1 MAPRKRTGP
10 ASPPTGRPLPAAGA
24 APPRTA
30 RMLEKTGRRVLIP
43 LLLLLFAVQAIT
55 SVTTKSATWDETNYF
70 GMGDYLLR
78 HWRWDV
84 PSAVIHPP
92 LAYYLDS
99 LPVLFAPVDRSV
111 WTYTPEARAKA
122 GFLGAADIDRG
133 QALLSSPANAGD
145 RLLTL
150 SRVMAILQS
159 LLLGYF
165 VYRFGAALYGRW
177 AGILALGLFVLCPNM
192 IAHGSLITPDMT
204 LAVFFFI
211 TIYYFRMALVDDR
224 PTHYVLAG
232 LALGLA
238 LLSKFPALLLLPI
251 EVIVLAALAL
261 GGRRIPVRWVA
272 ISWGCALLVLLIGYG
287 FHVRPYLQGITIQ
300 QSHGPEGHWAFLMGE
315 LSRDGWWYYCLVAFV
330 LKTPI
335 PLLLLLAVASALL
348 CSKAVRRAITVDDL
362 VLWIP
367 IAAVFAFFSVELRSI
382 GLRYVLPVYPF
393 AFVLASSAVFQVRR
407 FRYLLFLPLLWYP
420 VASAAIWPDYL
431 AYFNEFAGGADGGY
445 RYLVDSNLDWGQ
457 DLKGLKRFMDDHGID
472 RIYLSYF
479 GTDSPARYGI
489 QYDWLPSYE
498 LKNPDPSRTTIDLE
512 RRRYLAISVT
522 NLQGVYMEPKTMF
535 RWLDRYSPV
544 AKIGHSIF
552 VYYLE

>member
-1 MAPRKRTGP
+1 MASRKRTEP
-10 ASPPTGRPLPAAGA
+10 ASRPTAQLSPAVGGP
-24 APPRTA
+24 PPRTT
-30 RMLEKTGRRVLIP
+30 RTLEEAGRRVLVP
-43 LLLLLFAVQAIT
+43 LLLLLFAVQAVT
-55 SVTTKSATWDETNYF
+55 SVTTKSATWDETDYF
-70 GMGDYLLR
+70 GTGDYLLR
-78 HWRWDV
+78 HWRWNV

-99 LPVLFAPVDRSV
+99 LPILFAPVDRSV
-111 WTYTPEARAKA
+111 WTYAPESRAKA

-150 SRVMAILQS
+150 SRVMVILQS

-165 VYRFGAALYGRW
+165 VYRFGRALHGKW
-177 AGILALGLFVLCPNM
+177 AGILALGLFALCPNM
-192 IAHGSLITPDMT
+192 IAHGSLITPDMA

-224 PTHYVLAG
+224 RTHYVLAG

-261 GGRRIPVRWVA
+261 GRRRVSVKWVG

-287 FHVRPYLQGITIQ
+287 FQATPYLQGITVQ

-315 LSRDGWWYYCLVAFV
+315 LSRDGWWYYGLVAFV

-335 PLLLLLAVASALL
+335 PL
-348 CSKAVRRAITVDDL
+348 
-362 VLWIP
+362 
-367 IAAVFAFFSVELRSI
+367 
-382 GLRYVLPVYPF
+382 
-393 AFVLASSAVFQVRR
+393 
-407 FRYLLFLPLLWYP
+407 PLLWYP
-420 VASAAIWPDYL
+420 VASATIWPDYL
-431 AYFNEFAGGADGGY
+431 AYFNEFAGGADSGY

-457 DLKGLKRFMDDHGID
+457 DLKGLKRFMDDRGID
-472 RIYLSYF
+472 RVYLSYF
-479 GTDSPARYGI
+479 GTDSPGRYGI

-498 LKNPDPSRTTIDLE
+498 LKNPDPSRTTIDLK
-512 RRRYLAISVT
+512 RQRYLAISVT
-522 NLQGVYMEPKTMF
+522 NLQGVYMEPYTMF
-535 RWLDRYSPV
+535 RWLDRYTPV